1 MGSAR
6 DATVRAQAAAV
17 AEAQAVRAQVEVRSL
32 TATAELAAAADLFG
46 ELWQTPFDHHI
57 LRAFV
62 LSGNYVAGAF
72 DAEERLVGASVAFA
86 TIGPEPEL
94 HSHITGVAM
103 SHRRSGVGL
112 VMKLHQR
119 HWALERDI
127 ELITW
132 TFDPLIRRNAK
143 FNLSRLGA
151 TAERYLENVYGDTDD
166 ALNGRGESDRLLVR
180 WRLTDDA
187 VVAAAAGTPR
197 SLSVPPGFV
206 GALRQGS
213 DDHPAKTTGPEGIPA
228 GFTCR
233 VPDDIEA
240 MRVTNPVA
248 ANAWRLAVREL
259 LAGSLA
265 RGCRL
270 LGLTGDGDYIVSP
283 PEAT

>member
-1 MGSAR
+1 
-6 DATVRAQAAAV
+6 
-17 AEAQAVRAQVEVRSL
+17 VEVRPL
-32 TATAELAAAADLFG
+32 TATAELTAAGDLFRD
-46 ELWQTPFDHHI
+46 LWQAPFDDHI

-72 DAEERLVGASVAFA
+72 DAGEHLVAASVAFA

-94 HSHITGVAM
+94 HSHITGVAT
-103 SHRRSGVGL
+103 SQRRTGVGL

-151 TAERYLENVYGDTDD
+151 TAEGYLENVYGDTDD

-180 WRLTDDA
+180 WRLSDEA
-187 VVAAAAGTPR
+187 VVTATAGTPR
-197 SLSVPPGFV
+197 RVSVPPGFV
-206 GALRQGS
+206 VALRPGS
-213 DDHPAKTTGPEGIPA
+213 DDLPMKTTGPEAIPV

-233 VPDDIEA
+233 VLQDIEA
-240 MRVTNPVA
+240 LRVTNPEA

-259 LAGSLA
+259 LGGSLA

-270 LGLTGDGDYIVSP
+270 LGLSDDGDYVVSP
-283 PEAT
+283 PGAT